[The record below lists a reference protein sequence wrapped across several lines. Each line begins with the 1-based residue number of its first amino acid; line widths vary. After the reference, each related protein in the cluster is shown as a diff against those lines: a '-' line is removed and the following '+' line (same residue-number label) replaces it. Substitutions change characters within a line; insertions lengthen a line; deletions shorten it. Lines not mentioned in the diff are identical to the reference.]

1 MSNKKRI
8 IISVTNDITT
18 DNRIRK
24 VAQSLFNSGF
34 EITIVGRKL
43 KNSLSIDRPYKIK
56 RFRLLFTKGALF
68 YASYNFRLFLFLLFQ
83 KADIFLSNDLDTLLA
98 NYLASRIRNKPL
110 VYDSHELFIEVPELV
125 DRPKVQKIW
134 LAIEKR
140 ILPKLKNAYTVCDS
154 IADYYKKKYGVEMEV
169 VRNIPICGET
179 KFKNKKS
186 EKNILIYQG
195 ALNKARGIET
205 MISAMQFVENA
216 ELWIV
221 GSGDIEQQ
229 LRQLLE
235 NLAIKDKVKFYGRI
249 KPEDLTEITN
259 QATLGFSLE
268 QNIGLNYYYA
278 LPNKI
283 FDYINA
289 GVPVLCSNFPEM
301 ERIVKTYDIGETIEP
316 SNEKELAKMI
326 NQILSDKTL
335 LDKWKKNLQKAQKEL
350 CWQNEEKKLLKIFFS
365 L

>member
-1 MSNKKRI
+1 M
-8 IISVTNDITT
+8 
-18 DNRIRK
+18 
-24 VAQSLFNSGF
+24 
-34 EITIVGRKL
+34 
-43 KNSLSIDRPYKIK
+43 
-56 RFRLLFTKGALF
+56 
-68 YASYNFRLFLFLLFQ
+68 
-83 KADIFLSNDLDTLLA
+83 
-98 NYLASRIRNKPL
+98 
-110 VYDSHELFIEVPELV
+110 
-125 DRPKVQKIW
+125 
-134 LAIEKR
+134 
-140 ILPKLKNAYTVCDS
+140 
-154 IADYYKKKYGVEMEV
+154 
-169 VRNIPICGET
+169 
-179 KFKNKKS
+179 
-186 EKNILIYQG
+186 
-195 ALNKARGIET
+195 NKARGIET

-221 GSGDIEQQ
+221 GSGDIEQK
-229 LRQLLE
+229 LRQLVE

-301 ERIVKTYDIGETIEP
+301 ERIVKTYDIGKTIEP

-335 LDKWKKNLQKAQKEL
+335 LDKWKNNLQKAQKEL